1 MDTSLSRR
9 RMWLLSWA
17 FAAGFA
23 AIAGRLVFIQAIAPV
38 EPQLAAESTAR
49 TFPRPAKRGA
59 VLDAKRQPMVM
70 SDLVVTVRA
79 DPVKL
84 GIFGGEVAELIAP
97 LVSLPAPV
105 VAERMGPSYYAS
117 RESRVTTNGGVLI
130 TNWFAVQKVRR
141 NNGITTNLTY
151 SKWLELEE
159 RLRKHRFAEEVA
171 LLTARTNAEQSYRR
185 TVKQAG
191 WWNLPAYFHAKKERS
206 ATLRQINPR
215 LSYLRTN
222 SLESRL
228 NGLYPE
234 IVEVRVY
241 PNSHLAAHVLGYT
254 TNGIVT
260 NRMQRHLPPPLL
272 GAQGI
277 EQRFDAELRGS
288 HGVLVTHKFGDEELV
303 PLRAR
308 DVPPV
313 DGLNI
318 RLTIDLNIQSFVE
331 HALDE
336 AYAALQPKSISAVVI
351 SPRTG
356 DVLALG
362 NRPTYNPNLG
372 SIPSLEAMLNRA
384 LKVPAEPG
392 STFKIVTYAAALN
405 EGLIQPEERID
416 CELGHWNVSG
426 TRRRINDDQGHSMD
440 VVTVRE
446 AFAKSSNVG
455 AVKIGLRM
463 NTNTF
468 LRYMRDFGFLAR
480 TGIECGEFTASTN
493 FSRGQLHIR
502 RAYGESPGGLGG
514 WDGLTSSSLPFGYGF
529 YATPLQ
535 TVMAAAAIAND
546 GVLMRPRIVS
556 ALERGD
562 GDVVTKI
569 DPVQVRRVI
578 RPESAA
584 QMVAIMRAAVEEGT
598 GGRAAMEEYAVAGKT
613 GTAKKVVDR
622 KYSSTHYYASFV
634 GFLPAENPELVIMV
648 NADEP
653 TTKGKSY
660 YGGKACAPVFH
671 QIATATAS
679 YLGLRPS
686 LVSTNGVVLNL
697 AYPALS
703 PH

>member
-1 MDTSLSRR
+1 
-9 RMWLLSWA
+9 MWFLSWGFGTA
-17 FAAGFA
+17 FAV
-23 AIAGRLVFIQAIAPV
+23 IAGRLVFIQAIAPV
-38 EPQLAAESTAR
+38 EPQLAAESTVR

-59 VLDAKRQPMVM
+59 ILDASRQPMVL

-84 GIFGGEVAELIAP
+84 GPFSGEVAELIAP
-97 LVSLPAPV
+97 LVSLSAPV
-105 VAERMGPSYYAS
+105 IAERMRPAYYAA
-117 RESRVTTNGGVLI
+117 REGRPVTNAGVVA
-130 TNWFAVQKVRR
+130 TNWFVVQKVRR
-141 NNGITTNLTY
+141 NNGITTNLAY
-151 SKWLELEE
+151 SRWLEMED

-171 LLTARTNAEQSYRR
+171 LLTARTNAEEAYRR

-191 WWNLPAYFHAKKERS
+191 WWNLPAYLHAKKERS

-222 SLESRL
+222 SLESRI

-234 IVEVRVY
+234 IMEVRVY
-241 PNSHLAAHVLGYT
+241 PNAHLAAHVLGYT

-277 EQRFDAELRGS
+277 EQRFDAELQGS
-288 HGVLVTHKFGDEELV
+288 HGVLVTHKFGEEELV
-303 PLRAR
+303 PLRSR
-308 DVPPV
+308 DVPAV
-313 DGLNI
+313 DGLNV
-318 RLTIDLNIQSFVE
+318 RLTLDLNVQSFVE
-331 HALDE
+331 RALDE
-336 AYAALQPKSISAVVI
+336 AYATLQPKSISAVVI
-351 SPRTG
+351 RPKTG

-372 SIPSLEAMLNRA
+372 RIPSLEAMLNRA

-392 STFKIVTYAAALN
+392 STFKILTYAAALN
-405 EGLIQPEERID
+405 EGLIRPEERLD
-416 CELGHWNVSG
+416 CEHGHWTVPG
-426 TRRRINDDQGHSMD
+426 TRRRINDDQGHAMD
-440 VVTVRE
+440 VVTVQE

-468 LRYMRDFGFLAR
+468 LRYMREFGFLSR
-480 TGIECGEFTASTN
+480 TGIECGEFAAATN
-493 FSRGQLHIR
+493 YARGQLHIR
-502 RAYGESPGGLGG
+502 RSYGESPGGLGG
-514 WDGLTSSSLPFGYGF
+514 WDGLTASSLPFGYGF

-535 TVMAAAAIAND
+535 TAMAAAAIANE
-546 GVLMRPRIVS
+546 GVLMRPRIVA

-562 GDVVTKI
+562 GDVVTRI

-578 RPESAA
+578 RKETAG
-584 QMVAIMRAAVEEGT
+584 QMVAIMRSAVEEGT
-598 GGRAAMEEYAVAGKT
+598 GGQAAMEEYSVAGKT
-613 GTAKKVVDR
+613 GTAKKVVDGH
-622 KYSSTHYYASFV
+622 YSTTHYYASFV
-634 GFLPAENPELVIMV
+634 GFLPAEDPELVIMV

-660 YGGKACAPVFH
+660 YGGKACAPVFQ

-686 LVSTNGVVLNL
+686 LVGTNGVVLNL
-697 AYPALS
+697 ASPAIA

>member
-1 MDTSLSRR
+1 M
-9 RMWLLSWA
+9 
-17 FAAGFA
+17 
-23 AIAGRLVFIQAIAPV
+23 
-38 EPQLAAESTAR
+38 
-49 TFPRPAKRGA
+49 
-59 VLDAKRQPMVM
+59 
-70 SDLVVTVRA
+70 
-79 DPVKL
+79 
-84 GIFGGEVAELIAP
+84 
-97 LVSLPAPV
+97 
-105 VAERMGPSYYAS
+105 
-117 RESRVTTNGGVLI
+117 
-130 TNWFAVQKVRR
+130 
-141 NNGITTNLTY
+141 
-151 SKWLELEE
+151 EE
-159 RLRKHRFAEEVA
+159 RLRKHRFSEELS
-171 LLTARTNAEQSYRR
+171 LLAARTNAEETYRR

-191 WWNLPAYFHAKKERS
+191 WWNLPAYLSAKKERS
-206 ATLRQINPR
+206 TLMRQINPR
-215 LSYLRTN
+215 LAYLRTN
-222 SLESRL
+222 SLESRI

-234 IVEVRVY
+234 VMEVRVY
-241 PNSHLAAHVLGYT
+241 PNSHLAAHVLGYA
-254 TNGIVT
+254 TNGVVT

-288 HGVLVTHKFGDEELV
+288 HGVLVTHKFGEEELV
-303 PLRAR
+303 PLRSR
-308 DVPPV
+308 DVPAV
-313 DGLNI
+313 DGLNV
-318 RLTIDLNIQSFVE
+318 RLTLDLNVQSFVE
-331 HALDE
+331 RALDE
-336 AYAALQPKSISAVVI
+336 AYATLQPKSISAIVI
-351 SPRTG
+351 RPKSG

-405 EGLIQPEERID
+405 EGLIRPDERID
-416 CELGHWNVSG
+416 CEHGHWNVPG

-440 VVTVRE
+440 VVTVQE

-455 AVKIGLRM
+455 AVKVGLRM

-493 FSRGQLHIR
+493 FARGQLHIR
-502 RAYGESPGGLGG
+502 RGYGESPGGLGG
-514 WDGLTSSSLPFGYGF
+514 WDGLTPSSLPFGYGF

-535 TVMAAAAIAND
+535 TAMATAAIAND

-556 ALERGD
+556 ALERTD
-562 GDVVTKI
+562 GDVVTRI
-569 DPVQVRRVI
+569 DPVQVRRVVKS
-578 RPESAA
+578 EAAA

-598 GGRAAMEEYAVAGKT
+598 GGQAAMEEYSVAGKT

-622 KYSSTHYYASFV
+622 KYSNTHYYASFV
-634 GFLPAENPELVIMV
+634 GFLPAEDPELVIMV

-686 LVSTNGVVLNL
+686 LLGTNGVVLNL
-697 AYPALS
+697 DSTALV